1 MLGRGK
7 GCSVANSATGTTTVA
22 YSYRIFNSIEHVDA
36 TEWQRV
42 RSACDGSIV
51 MDPRFIAA
59 VEASMKQVCKFWY
72 IVIYDEDGAP
82 VACTSASAITADL
95 VDVADPGLAQIIRHV
110 PLLFSWLRH
119 LKIIICGLPIGGHH
133 TLGVAKRAASPQI
146 LPVLDTV
153 LCDLATEANAD
164 AIVYKEFEKGD
175 LEWTAPLLAL
185 GYRRIPTPPTHYFRP
200 LFDDFAQY
208 CAALKK
214 HYRKQINRSR
224 RKLNHPGLD
233 LIVVTDPKEIVRA
246 YTSEVHSLYHQMAD
260 RAAIRLEVLPIEF
273 LHQAALRL
281 DGQIELIVI
290 RKDARIVAFACC
302 LHAQSTYYTMYGGL
316 DYRLNDEFDL
326 YFNLVYALLDRGL
339 QKRVSIIVFGIGAD
353 AVKSR
358 IGCYSERLYV
368 FAKGRGPLMSL
379 IIRAAGNFL
388 IAQKP
393 ATTRFNIFKNKSPQ
407 DSRESGQS
415 TT

>member
-1 MLGRGK
+1 M
-7 GCSVANSATGTTTVA
+7 A
-22 YSYRIFNSIEHVDA
+22 YSYRIFNSIEHVDLS
-36 TEWQRV
+36 EWQRV
-42 RSACDGSIV
+42 RSACNGSIV

-59 VEASMKQVCKFWY
+59 VETSMKQVCKFWY
-72 IVIYDEDGAP
+72 VVVYDEGGAP
-82 VACTSASAITADL
+82 VACTSVCAITADL
-95 VDVADPGLAQIIRHV
+95 VDFADPGLARIVRHI
-110 PLLFSWLRH
+110 PLLFSRLRQ
-119 LKIIICGLPIGGHH
+119 LKILICGLPIGGHH
-133 TLGVAKRAASPQI
+133 ALGIAQRSASPQI

-153 LCDLATEANAD
+153 LCDLATEVNAD

-175 LEWTAPLLAL
+175 LEWTEPLLSL

-208 CAALKK
+208 CAALRKR
-214 HYRKQINRSR
+214 YRQQINRSR
-224 RKLNHPGLD
+224 RKLRRPGLE
-233 LIVVTDPKEIVRA
+233 LMVLSDPEDILRA
-246 YTSEVHSLYHQMAD
+246 YTSEVHALYHQMAD

-281 DGQIELIVI
+281 EGHIELIAI
-290 RKDARIVAFACC
+290 RKDAQIVAFACC

-316 DYRLNDEFDL
+316 DYRLNHEFDL

-368 FAKGRGPLMSL
+368 FAKGRKPLMSL

-388 IAQKP
+388 IAQKS
-393 ATTRFNIFKNKSPQ
+393 ATARFNIFKNKSSQ
-407 DSRESGQS
+407 EIQRDRRSI
-415 TT
+415 T